1 MFLSI
6 SLGTTEEMLSP
17 LTSFNPYFRTM
28 FIEHCCDS
36 KQVVLRSQL
45 KKKKKNEKFSVKVE
59 GWGKKQ
65 RAFFHIDFKD

>member
-1 MFLSI
+1 LVTI
-6 SLGTTEEMLSP
+6 
-17 LTSFNPYFRTM
+17 
-28 FIEHCCDS
+28 
-36 KQVVLRSQL
+36 